1 MLRTVDIKTGTVKS
15 MSNQK
20 TFLMWAKQVIEIIVC
35 RDAIENSAR
44 GELSD
49 LSVVS
54 SLHLM
59 KLCYEVDVD
68 TIVDRKSLGNVIYL
82 TFYDRS
88 QVLYHSGKKQIA
100 NFSQIIDFDF
110 NLLIRF
116 IFERYL
122 IS

>member
-1 MLRTVDIKTGTVKS
+1 MLKTVDIKTGTVKS

-20 TFLMWAKQVIEIIVC
+20 TFLMRARQVIEIIVC
-35 RDAIENSAR
+35 RAIENSAR

-54 SLHLM
+54 SLYLM

-100 NFSQIIDFDF
+100 NLSQIIDFDF

-122 IS
+122 TS

>member
-35 RDAIENSAR
+35 HAIENSAR

-122 IS
+122 TS

>member
-35 RDAIENSAR
+35 HAIKNSAR

-100 NFSQIIDFDF
+100 NLSPIIDFDF

-116 IFERYL
+116 TFERYL
-122 IS
+122 TS